1 MKKKITTISM
11 LIALLI
17 LLSSCSSSGAARATE
32 TYAAQVKDAV
42 VVEED
47 YSGSMGENQAPQ
59 ASPDV
64 QTSVIVDPGNV
75 PSDGKKII
83 YTVSMGLEAQDVRK
97 AIDNITKEAGKL
109 GGYVSDSNFQEKE
122 DRMQGSVTVR
132 IPPESLAA
140 FTEKVGESG
149 KVLSSNMSSEDVSAQ
164 YVDLKSRLTNAEAQ
178 ERQLLEIMKQAVKI
192 EDILYVRSELNAV
205 QEEIE
210 LIQGQLRYLDNLVG
224 YSTVTITVTQPLAAP
239 ETPEVDP
246 NSGVL
251 PVWNLDFIGSNM
263 QKAFTNSL
271 AIVSMIGGG
280 LLTLISFLLVPA
292 LILAAIIVPIVI
304 LVKAGKKR
312 KANKTNK

>member
-109 GGYVSDSNFQEKE
+109 GGYVSDSNFQENE

>member
-1 MKKKITTISM
+1 MFRIRIS
-11 LIALLI
+11 
-17 LLSSCSSSGAARATE
+17 E
-32 TYAAQVKDAV
+32 N
-42 VVEED
+42 ED
-47 YSGSMGENQAPQ
+47 M
-59 ASPDV
+59 
-64 QTSVIVDPGNV
+64 
-75 PSDGKKII
+75 
-83 YTVSMGLEAQDVRK
+83 
-97 AIDNITKEAGKL
+97 
-109 GGYVSDSNFQEKE
+109 
-122 DRMQGSVTVR
+122 MQGSVTVR
-132 IPPESLAA
+132 IPESLAA
-140 FTEKVGESG
+140 FTQKVGEVG

-164 YVDLKSRLTNAEAQ
+164 YVDLESRLTNAEAQ

-251 PVWNLDFIGSNM
+251 AVWDLGFIGSNM

-292 LILAAIIVPIVI
+292 LILAVIIVPIVI
-304 LVKAGKKR
+304 LVKVSKKK
-312 KANKTNK
+312 KANKANK